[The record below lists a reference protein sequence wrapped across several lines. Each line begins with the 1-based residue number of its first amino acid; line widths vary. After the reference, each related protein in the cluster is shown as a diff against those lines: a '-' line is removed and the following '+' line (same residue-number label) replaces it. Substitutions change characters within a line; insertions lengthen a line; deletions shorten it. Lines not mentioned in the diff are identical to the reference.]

1 MGFVHLS
8 AIIVAILFLS
18 VAIFQVLL
26 SVDYPLG
33 EYVMG
38 GSHKGSTKKIA
49 DFEYIKCY
57 HSLIY

>member
-1 MGFVHLS
+1 MEMGFVHLS
-8 AIIVAILFLS
+8 AIIVAI
-18 VAIFQVLL
+18 FQVLL
-26 SVDYPLG
+26 SVSYPLG